1 MSAQALPAWLRP
13 GLRTAN
19 DIQRDRLTLLA
30 LTLLLVATGIG
41 LRDPWPADEPRFAL
55 IARDMMA
62 GGDWLVPHVGNDLYA
77 DKPPLFFWL
86 QALFLRATGSLRIAF
101 LLPSLLSAI
110 GCVLLVQDL
119 ARRLWNRETGLVAGL
134 LLLITVQFVWQ
145 ARQAQIDATL
155 CFWTTLSLYGLLR
168 HTLLGPQW
176 RWCAIGC
183 AAAGFG
189 VITKGVGFLPLL
201 MLVPLWGLHLR
212 WRNTTLTGDARWLWG
227 MLAFLGAIAVWF
239 VPVLLAAQDN
249 PALQAYRDEILF
261 KQTIE
266 RYAQA
271 WHHHEPFWY
280 FIVEVIPVLWLPLSA
295 LLPWLLPRWLR
306 AWRDREV
313 KVIAPLLWCMLV
325 VLFFSISAGK
335 RGVYVLPA
343 VPAFVLAAAPYM
355 AELLS
360 VRGVRRVLF
369 GLGAFVA
376 AVCAVAAGY
385 ALVHGDTRLDVIA
398 DYGLDPVAPLLTIAA
413 LAALACAWARLERP
427 LWAYVGALGAALC
440 VVSFWVNPAINEVRS
455 GRDFVRR
462 IESAADPA
470 RELGIAKSKEQYLL
484 YFNRPIVHFGHAR
497 WFEEE
502 AEVEDAARWYSERPG
517 RQLVLTEYSK
527 MRCFPNADTV
537 ALGEANRTQWFL
549 IRGGAPEW
557 WCIDRGR
564 SGVAISYA
572 APGAVAAAS
581 SVP

>member
-1 MSAQALPAWLRP
+1 MPAWLRP
-13 GLRTAN
+13 GRHTAS
-19 DIQRDRLTLLA
+19 DLQRDRLTLLA

-55 IARDMMA
+55 IARDMLA
-62 GGDWLVPHVGNDLYA
+62 GGEWLVPHVGNDLYA

-86 QALFLRATGSLRIAF
+86 QALFLGATGSLRIAF

-110 GCVLLVQDL
+110 GCVLLVHDL

-168 HTLLGPQW
+168 HALQGPQW
-176 RWCAIGC
+176 RWYAIGC

-201 MLVPLWGLHLR
+201 ILLPLWGLHLR
-212 WRNTTLTGDARWLWG
+212 WRNTTLVGSARWLWG
-227 MLAFLGAIAVWF
+227 VPAFVAAVAVWL
-239 VPVLLAAQDN
+239 VPMLFASQDN

-266 RYAQA
+266 RYSQA

-280 FIVEVIPVLWLPLSA
+280 FIVNVIPLLWLPLTA
-295 LLPWLLPRWLR
+295 LLPWLMPRWLR
-306 AWRDREV
+306 AWREQEV
-313 KVIAPLLWCMLV
+313 KVIAPLLWCVLV
-325 VLFFSISAGK
+325 VLFFSASEGK

-355 AELLS
+355 TELLS
-360 VRGVRRVLF
+360 VRGVRRVLL
-369 GLGAFVA
+369 GLGVLVA
-376 AVCAVAAGY
+376 TICAVAAGY
-385 ALVHGDTRLDVIA
+385 ALVSGDVRQEVVA
-398 DYGLDPVAPLLTIAA
+398 DYGIDPVAPLLTIAA
-413 LAALACAWARLERP
+413 LAAVVCAWARLDRA
-427 LWAYVGALGAALC
+427 LWAYVGALGTALC
-440 VVSFWVNPAINEVRS
+440 VVSFWVNPAINDVRS
-455 GRDFVRR
+455 GRDFVWR
-462 IESAADPA
+462 IENAADPT
-470 RELGIAKSKEQYLL
+470 RELAIAKSKEQYLL
-484 YFNRPIVHFGHAR
+484 HFERPIVHFGHAR

-502 AEVEDAARWYSERPG
+502 AEVEDAARWFSERPG

-527 MRCFPNADTV
+527 TRCFPDADIV

-572 APGAVAAAS
+572 PPHLAARIPAT
-581 SVP
+581 P